1 MKTYK
6 SFDDIDYDLNRLKLE
21 REIAWEELKGVK
33 HEFEEGLKPLN
44 WVNTGLK
51 FAGKYGMFVL
61 LKKIIRK

>member
-21 REIAWEELKGVK
+21 RDIAWEELKGVK
-33 HEFEEGLKPLN
+33 HEFQEDLKPLN
-44 WVNTGLK
+44 WVSTGLK

-61 LKKIIRK
+61 LKKLIRK